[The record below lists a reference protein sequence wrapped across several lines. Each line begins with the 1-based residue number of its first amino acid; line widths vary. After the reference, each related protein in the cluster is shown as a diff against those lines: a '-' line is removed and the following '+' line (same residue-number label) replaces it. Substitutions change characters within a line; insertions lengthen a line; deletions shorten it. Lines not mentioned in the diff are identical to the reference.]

1 MQESFYKEII
11 KALNNT
17 IAMRKIIRAVTVD
30 QSLGFVE
37 PLLDSLLIKYEV
49 QLLSSPGEKI
59 VSLSNQYNI
68 KRHCINIERH
78 ISLINDVKSLF
89 RIIKV
94 FRKEKPYM
102 VHSMTPKAGMLCMLA
117 AWITRVPLRVHT
129 FTGLVWPT
137 STGLKRRILMA
148 TDWLTCAC
156 ATHII
161 PEGRGVMNDLQS
173 HITKKPMKVLGYG
186 NVRGVDMEKF
196 SRRQE
201 VEEMAKG
208 IKKEEIF
215 TFIFVGRIVGDK
227 GVNELV
233 SAFAEL
239 HKKYEKTR
247 LLLIGNFEQHLD
259 PLQAKTLNVIDKHTS
274 IESLGPK
281 YEDEL
286 LAYYA
291 ASDCFV
297 FPSYR
302 EGFPNTVME
311 AGAMGLPS
319 IVTDINGSREIIIDG
334 KNGVIIPSKDVEALY
349 HAMEEMI
356 TNSDKTKEYA
366 DNAREMI
373 ASRFER
379 GFVCKCLY
387 DFYEEICGI
396 NHT

>member
-1 MQESFYKEII
+1 MSTNK
-11 KALNNT
+11 
-17 IAMRKIIRAVTVD
+17 KIIRAVTVAD
-30 QSLGFVE
+30 STIFFE
-37 PLLDSLLIKYEV
+37 PTIKDLQERGYEIV
-49 QLLSSPGEKI
+49 SLSSPGEELVRLREMGVKT
-59 VSLSNQYNI
+59 
-68 KRHCINIERH
+68 IEVPMERR
-78 ISLINDVKSLF
+78 ISLFKDLKSL
-89 RIIKV
+89 IKLIGV

-117 AWITRVPLRVHT
+117 AFLTRVPRRVHT

-137 STGLKRRILMA
+137 SKGLKRIILMA

-161 PEGRGVMNDLQS
+161 PEGKGVMNDLQN
-173 HITKKPMKVLGYG
+173 HITKKTMKVLGYG

-196 SRRQE
+196 SRRPE
-201 VEEMAKG
+201 VERLAKE
-208 IKKEEIF
+208 IKKEGIF

-227 GVNELV
+227 GINELAL
-233 SAFAEL
+233 AFTDL
-239 HKKYEKTR
+239 QKKYDNIR
-247 LLLIGNFEQHLD
+247 LLLVGSFENNLD
-259 PLQAKTLNVIDKHTS
+259 PLKPETIKIINENPC
-274 IESLGPK
+274 IELLGPK
-281 YEDEL
+281 YGDDL

-319 IVTDINGSREIIIDG
+319 IVTDINGSREIITDG
-334 KNGVIIPSKDVEALY
+334 KNGVIIPSKNTEALY
-349 HAMEEMI
+349 QAMVEMI
-356 TNSDKTKEYA
+356 TNTNKTKEYA

-379 GFVCKCLY
+379 SFVCQCLY
-387 DFYEEICGI
+387 DFYDEIMKK
-396 NHT
+396 

>member
-1 MQESFYKEII
+1 MNK
-11 KALNNT
+11 K
-17 IAMRKIIRAVTVD
+17 KIIRAVTVD

-89 RIIKV
+89 KIIKV
-94 FRKEKPYM
+94 FIKEKPYM

-117 AWITRVPLRVHT
+117 AWIARVPRRVHT

-137 STGLKRRILMA
+137 STGLKRKVLMV

-161 PEGRGVMNDLQS
+161 PEGKGVMNDLQS
-173 HITKKPMKVLGYG
+173 HITNKPMKVLGYG
-186 NVRGVDMEKF
+186 NVRGVDMERF
-196 SRRQE
+196 SRRPE

-208 IKKEEIF
+208 IKKEGIF

-227 GVNELV
+227 GINELV

-239 HKKYEKTR
+239 HEKYENTR
-247 LLLIGNFEQHLD
+247 LLLVGRFEDELD
-259 PLQAKTLNVIDKHTS
+259 PLKAETLKIMNDNHGM
-274 IESLGPK
+274 ELLGPK
-281 YEDEL
+281 YGDDL

-291 ASDCFV
+291 VSDCFV

-334 KNGVIIPSKDVEALY
+334 KNGVIIPSKNKDALY
-349 HAMEEMI
+349 QAMEEMI
-356 TNSDKTKEYA
+356 TNTEKTKEYS
-366 DNAREMI
+366 DKARELI

-379 GFVCKCLY
+379 SFVCQCLY
-387 DFYEEICGI
+387 DFYDEIMKK
-396 NHT
+396 

>member
-1 MQESFYKEII
+1 
-11 KALNNT
+11 
-17 IAMRKIIRAVTVD
+17 MRKIKIIRAVTAS
-30 QSLGFVE
+30 QSIGFFE
-37 PLLDSLLIKYEV
+37 PMVKDLQERGYEIV
-49 QLLSSPGEKI
+49 SVSSPGE
-59 VSLSNQYNI
+59 
-68 KRHCINIERH
+68 
-78 ISLINDVKSLF
+78 SLIRLREKGVKVIEVPMERRISMFRDLMSLM
-89 RIIKV
+89 RMISV
-94 FRKEKPYM
+94 FRKEKPFM

-117 AWITRVPLRVHT
+117 GWLTRVPRRVHT

-137 STGLKRRILMA
+137 STGVKRRILMV

-161 PEGRGVMNDLQS
+161 PEGRGVMNDLQN

-196 SRRQE
+196 SRRTE
-201 VEEMAKG
+201 VEEKAKG
-208 IKKEEIF
+208 IKTEGIF

-227 GVNELV
+227 GINELV

-247 LLLIGNFEQHLD
+247 LLLIGNLEQHLD
-259 PLQAKTLNVIDKHTS
+259 PLKAETLNVIDKHTS

-281 YEDEL
+281 YGDEL

-319 IVTDINGSREIIIDG
+319 IVTDINGSREIIMDG

>member
-1 MQESFYKEII
+1 MPI
-11 KALNNT
+11 
-17 IAMRKIIRAVTVD
+17 KIIRAVTASV
-30 QSLGFVE
+30 SVGLFE
-37 PLLDSLLIKYEV
+37 PIVKDLQERGYEIV
-49 QLLSSPGEKI
+49 SVSSPGE
-59 VSLSNQYNI
+59 SLI
-68 KRHCINIERH
+68 RLREKGVKVIEVPMERH
-78 ISLINDVKSLF
+78 ISLFKDLKSLM
-89 RIIKV
+89 RLIYV

-117 AWITRVPLRVHT
+117 AWITRVPRRVHT

-137 STGLKRRILMA
+137 STGLKRKILMA

-201 VEEMAKG
+201 VEEMAKKMKQEG
-208 IKKEEIF
+208 IF

-239 HKKYEKTR
+239 HKKYENTR
-247 LLLIGNFEQHLD
+247 LLLVGRFEDELD
-259 PLQAKTLNVIDKHTS
+259 PLEAETLKVMNDNHG

-281 YEDEL
+281 YGNEL

-291 ASDCFV
+291 TSDCFV

-319 IVTDINGSREIIIDG
+319 IVTDINGSREIIMDG

>member
-1 MQESFYKEII
+1 MEKI
-11 KALNNT
+11 
-17 IAMRKIIRAVTVD
+17 KIIRAVTAS
-30 QSLGFVE
+30 QSIGFFE
-37 PLLDSLLIKYEV
+37 PMVKDLQERGYEIV
-49 QLLSSPGEKI
+49 SVSSPCESLIRLREKGVKVI
-59 VSLSNQYNI
+59 EVPM
-68 KRHCINIERH
+68 ERH
-78 ISLINDVKSLF
+78 ISMFRDLKSLM
-89 RIIKV
+89 RMISV
-94 FRKEKPYM
+94 FRKEKPFM

-117 AWITRVPLRVHT
+117 AWITRVPRRVHT

-201 VEEMAKG
+201 VEDMAKG
-208 IKKEEIF
+208 IKTEGIF

-227 GVNELV
+227 GINELV

-247 LLLIGNFEQHLD
+247 LLLVGRFEKELD
-259 PLQAKTLNVIDKHTS
+259 PLKAETLNVIDKHIS
-274 IESLGPK
+274 IELLGPK
-281 YEDEL
+281 YGDEL

-349 HAMEEMI
+349 HAMEEII

-387 DFYEEICGI
+387 DFYEEIC
-396 NHT
+396 